1 MTKKFRQSGASP
13 EVNEASQPPIQ
24 LDQFLCF
31 SLYSANHAMSA
42 IYKPLL
48 KELGLTYPQYL
59 AMVVLWEQDG
69 ILVGSLCD
77 RLQLESSTVTPLLK
91 RLEAMKLLTR
101 NRDKKDERQVRVTLT
116 PDGTTMKQRTAHF
129 ASCVLAST
137 GLNMSEI
144 IDLQTRVMTLRDR
157 LRETAAQVIN

>member
-1 MTKKFRQSGASP
+1 MRATMIKTTPQPNVSPDVNSASL
-13 EVNEASQPPIQ
+13 SPIH

-77 RLQLESSTVTPLLK
+77 RLQLESSTLTPLLK

-101 NRDKKDERQVRVTLT
+101 TRDKRDERQVRIELT
-116 PDGTTMKQRTAHF
+116 PDGERMKKRTAHF

-137 GLNMSEI
+137 GLNMAEI
-144 IDLQTRVMTLRDR
+144 IELQSRIMALRDC
-157 LRETAAQVIN
+157 LREAAA